1 MLRELLFLR
10 INLLVFKKKTFG
22 EMISLSVVVCSFID

>member
-10 INLLVFKKKTFG
+10 INLLVFKKTFG